1 MTKLKFKKL
10 DERAV
15 IPNYAHIGDIGLD
28 VTAIGVEYDAEHDI
42 YIYHTG
48 LACEMERGYA
58 LLCMPRSSNTKTEA
72 YLPNSP
78 GLVDP
83 ATYRGEIQFRY
94 KNRTSRDM
102 RVESYFNLLWSDR
115 TLWERIL
122 CTFSKFRRY
131 CLYSDMHQ
139 AAETFVD
146 SIIMDY
152 APYKVG
158 ESVGQFVIM
167 EVPDVN
173 ITEVEEINE
182 TDRGEG
188 GFGSTAGEKQ

>member
-94 KNRTSRDM
+94 KNRDKIEIPFFRAPGVLWGTPEEDEW
-102 RVESYFNLLWSDR
+102 VEKAKTEY
-115 TLWERIL
+115 IM
-122 CTFSKFRRY
+122 SK
-131 CLYSDMHQ
+131 
-139 AAETFVD
+139 
-146 SIIMDY
+146 
-152 APYKVG
+152 APYKPG
-158 ESVGQFVIM
+158 ERIGQFVVVKTPEI
-167 EVPDVN
+167 
-173 ITEVEEINE
+173 EVEETDTLSE
-182 TDRGEG
+182 TERGTG
-188 GFGSTAGEKQ
+188 GWGSSGR

>member
-15 IPNYAHIGDIGLD
+15 IPSYAHVGDIGLD
-28 VTAIGVEYDAEHDI
+28 VTAIDIEYDAKHDM

-58 LLCMPRSSNTKTEA
+58 LFCMPRSSNTKTEA

-94 KNRTSRDM
+94 KNRDKQEMPSFTAPGI
-102 RVESYFNLLWSDR
+102 LWGTDEEDK
-115 TLWERIL
+115 WIQEAKNNYIM
-122 CTFSKFRRY
+122 SK
-131 CLYSDMHQ
+131 
-139 AAETFVD
+139 
-146 SIIMDY
+146 
-152 APYKVG
+152 APYKPG
-158 ESVGQFVIM
+158 ERMGQFVVVQIP
-167 EVPDVN
+167 EF
-173 ITEVEEINE
+173 EGEE
-182 TDRGEG
+182 TDTLSETERGAN
-188 GFGSTAGEKQ
+188 GFGSSGK